1 MQGGI
6 TFFSIYLHIVTKQVV
21 IAVVTFAK
29 RGVTMKKITLK
40 GKLTAKTILLYVL
53 YVALAVVSGGVIE
66 GNISFGLFVGAVYS
80 ANPIV
85 AAIVY
90 LASSIVY
97 GWTSLL
103 HAGVRMAVILLFV
116 AIHHFAKRKI
126 GKLMLLLY
134 LVLANIFYIVFN
146 FVDYVNLFDRVL
158 FASIG
163 IAFAY
168 VSIYVFRAVFVRGLN
183 YRPSLDEAVCIGLF
197 TVVCSY
203 CFSQITF
210 GQLQMI
216 YFVAPFA
223 ILFSAVC
230 FGDKSAL
237 VGAVLIGI
245 GNVFATGSYECCVY
259 CVIASLAVVTLC
271 RVNRYVGALA
281 VLLVD
286 LLMSYFLNLHGTFTM
301 VVFAPTF
308 ASALVFV
315 VIPTKVYR
323 HVHDYCSGSA
333 ERYLSKSVVQKVNET
348 VSRRLYRLSD
358 IFLSMKQAF
367 FTMSAGGVS
376 ADDAE
381 RAIVKQ
387 CSESVCRDCANRAK
401 CWRQDLAQTEHSLF
415 QLGVCAVKRGKCTI
429 LDVPQALSVKCDRV
443 SAMLSEINAQA
454 QNYRAYR
461 ERIEQADNGKTLL
474 GEQMGGVSN
483 LLMQL
488 ASDCKNRTNYD
499 HAHEQEL
506 VEKLVFHN
514 VLCSGAAIAQQK
526 EIVTV
531 VLTVAKK
538 DVVNNV
544 IEKVVSNVLKQ
555 NMTVERI
562 ENTESN
568 TWVNVF
574 LTVKPRYEVTF
585 GVCSVAKDGNEVSGD
600 THTVTRTDNGK
611 CIVALCDGMGSG
623 DKAEQMS
630 ATSIGLV
637 ESFYRAGFDNDT
649 ILSCI
654 NKLLVGSGNE
664 IFCAVDMVVLDLYNG
679 LADFIKLGAS
689 SGLVKNDGKV
699 EIVSGSSLPL
709 GVLEEMTPSI
719 TKKALIGGDMVVL
732 VSDGVADCFKDPE
745 ALASVFADVSM
756 NVPQSIAEV
765 ILSRA
770 LKRCNNKPADDMTVV
785 VAKIA

>member
-1 MQGGI
+1 
-6 TFFSIYLHIVTKQVV
+6 
-21 IAVVTFAK
+21 
-29 RGVTMKKITLK
+29 MKASTIK
-40 GKLTAKTILLYVL
+40 GKLTAKTILLYVT
-53 YVALAVVSGGVIE
+53 YTALAVISGGVFE
-66 GNISFGLFVGAVYS
+66 GNLTFGLFVGAVYS
-80 ANPIV
+80 ANPII
-85 AAIVY
+85 AALVY
-90 LASSIVY
+90 LASAVVY

-103 HAGVRMAVILLFV
+103 HAGVKAAVVMLFV
-116 AIHHFAKRKI
+116 AIHYFAKRKI
-126 GKLMLLLY
+126 GKLTLLLY
-134 LVLANIFYIVFN
+134 LVVANVFYVVYD
-146 FVDYVNLFDRVL
+146 FVDYLNLFDRFL
-158 FASIG
+158 FAAIG

-168 VSIYVFRAVFVRGLN
+168 VCIYVFRALFVRGLN
-183 YRPSLDEAVCIGLF
+183 YRPALDETVCIGLF
-197 TVVCSY
+197 TIVSSY
-203 CFSQITF
+203 CLSLITF
-210 GQLQMI
+210 GQLQLI

-223 ILFSAVC
+223 ILFSVVC
-230 FGDKSAL
+230 FGDKTAMI
-237 VGAVLIGI
+237 GAVLVGL
-245 GNVFATGSYECCVY
+245 GNVFASGSYECCVY
-259 CVIASLAVVTLC
+259 CVIAALAAVTLC
-271 RVNRYVGALA
+271 RVNRYVGALS
-281 VLLVD
+281 VLIVD
-286 LLMSYFLNLHGTFTM
+286 VLMSYFLNLHGNFTM
-301 VVFAPTF
+301 LVFAPTF
-308 ASALVFV
+308 ASALVFAV
-315 VIPTKVYR
+315 VPTGVYR
-323 HVHDYCSGSA
+323 YVHDYCSDSA
-333 ERYLSKSVVQKVNET
+333 ERYLSKSVVQKVGET

-358 IFLSMKQAF
+358 IFLSMKHAF
-367 FTMSAGGVS
+367 FSMSAGGITPEE
-376 ADDAE
+376 AE
-381 RAIVKQ
+381 KAIVKQ
-387 CSESVCRDCANRAK
+387 CSESVCRDCASRAK
-401 CWRQDLAQTEHSLF
+401 CWRQDLVQTEQNLL

-443 SAMLSEINAQA
+443 SSMLSEVNAQA
-454 QNYRAYR
+454 QIYRAYR
-461 ERIEQADNGKTLL
+461 ERVEQADNGKALL

-506 VEKLVFHN
+506 VEKLIFHN

-531 VLTVAKK
+531 VLTVSKK
-538 DVVNNV
+538 DVVNET

-555 NMTVERI
+555 NMAVERI
-562 ENTESN
+562 ENTESA

-574 LTVKPRYEVTF
+574 LVVKPRYEVTF
-585 GVCSVAKDGNEVSGD
+585 GVCSVAKNGNEISGD

-630 ATSIGLV
+630 ATSISLV

-649 ILSCI
+649 ILSCV

-664 IFCAVDMVVLDLYNG
+664 IFCAMDMVVLDLYNG

-709 GVLEEMTPSI
+709 GVLEEMTPSV

-732 VSDGVADCFKDPE
+732 VSDGVADCFKDPD
-745 ALASVFADVSM
+745 ALARVFAEVSL

-765 ILSRA
+765 ILSKA

-785 VAKIA
+785 VAKLA

>member
-1 MQGGI
+1 
-6 TFFSIYLHIVTKQVV
+6 
-21 IAVVTFAK
+21 
-29 RGVTMKKITLK
+29 MKKISDTLK
-40 GKLTAKTILLYVL
+40 GKLTGKIILLYVL
-53 YVALAVVSGGVIE
+53 YVALAVASGDVFE

-80 ANPIV
+80 ANPII
-85 AAIVY
+85 AALVY
-90 LASSIVY
+90 LASAVVY

-103 HAGVRMAVILLFV
+103 QAGVKMAVVMLFV

-126 GKLMLLLY
+126 GKLTLLLY
-134 LVLANIFYIVFN
+134 LIIANVFYVVYKFQ
-146 FVDYVNLFDRVL
+146 DYLTLFDRLL
-158 FASIG
+158 FAVIG

-168 VSIYVFRAVFVRGLN
+168 VCIYVFRAVFVRGLN
-183 YRPSLDEAVCIGLF
+183 YRPALDETVCIGLF
-197 TVVCSY
+197 TVVSSY
-203 CFSQITF
+203 CLSQISF
-210 GQLQMI
+210 GQLQLI

-223 ILFSAVC
+223 ILFSVVC
-230 FGDKSAL
+230 FGDKTAMIGAAL
-237 VGAVLIGI
+237 VGI

-259 CVIASLAVVTLC
+259 CVVAALAAVTLC
-271 RVNRYVGALA
+271 RINRYVGALS
-281 VLLVD
+281 VLIIDV
-286 LLMSYFLNLHGTFTM
+286 LMSYFLNLHGAFTM
-301 VVFAPTF
+301 LIFAPTI
-308 ASALVFV
+308 ASALVFA
-315 VIPTKVYR
+315 VIPTSVYKY
-323 HVHDYCSGSA
+323 VHDYCSGSA
-333 ERYLSKSVVQKVNET
+333 ERYLSKSVVQKVGET

-358 IFLSMKQAF
+358 IFLSMKHAF
-367 FTMSAGGVS
+367 FTMSAGGITPEE
-376 ADDAE
+376 AE
-381 RAIVKQ
+381 KAIVKQ
-387 CSESVCRDCANRAK
+387 CSESVCRDCASRAK
-401 CWRQDLAQTEHSLF
+401 CWRQDLAQTEQSLL

-443 SAMLSEINAQA
+443 SSMLSEVNAHA
-454 QNYRAYR
+454 QTYRAYR
-461 ERIEQADNGKTLL
+461 ERVEQADNGKALL

-499 HAHEQEL
+499 HSHEQEL
-506 VEKLVFHN
+506 VEKLIFHN

-538 DVVNNV
+538 DVVNET

-555 NMTVERI
+555 NMAVERI
-562 ENTESN
+562 ENTESA
-568 TWVNVF
+568 TWVNV
-574 LTVKPRYEVTF
+574 LLVVKPRYEVTF
-585 GVCSVAKDGNEVSGD
+585 GVCSVAKDGNEISGD

-630 ATSIGLV
+630 ATSISLV

-649 ILSCI
+649 ILSCV

-709 GVLEEMTPSI
+709 GVLEEMRPSI

-732 VSDGVADCFKDPE
+732 VSDGVADCFKDPD
-745 ALASVFADVSM
+745 ALARVFADASL

-765 ILSRA
+765 ILSKA
-770 LKRCNNKPADDMTVV
+770 LKRCNNRPTDDMTVI